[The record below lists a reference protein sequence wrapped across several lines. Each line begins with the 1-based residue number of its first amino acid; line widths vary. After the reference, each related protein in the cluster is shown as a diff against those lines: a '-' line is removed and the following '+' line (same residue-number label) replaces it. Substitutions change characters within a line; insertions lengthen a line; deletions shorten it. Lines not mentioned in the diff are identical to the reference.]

1 LILIVCISQESCD
14 IVFIN
19 QYIQNVRIVTW
30 VKLLDCFFELI
41 LRFKIQEV
49 FFVRWTSNSIS
60 IYNNLTGTFIFI
72 NWSPIF

>member
-1 LILIVCISQESCD
+1 LIWIFWISEESCD

-19 QYIQNVRIVTW
+19 QNIQNVRVITW

-49 FFVRWTSNSIS
+49 FFVGWTSNSIS
-60 IYNNLTGTFIFI
+60 INNNLTGTFIFI